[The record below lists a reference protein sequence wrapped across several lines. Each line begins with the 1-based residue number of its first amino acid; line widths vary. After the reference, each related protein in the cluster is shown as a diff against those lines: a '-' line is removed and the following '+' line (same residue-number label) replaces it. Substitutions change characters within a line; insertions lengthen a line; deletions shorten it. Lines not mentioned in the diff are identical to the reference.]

1 MKEADMRRNRQA
13 NAVSRREFLSL
24 VTAAAGGAAL
34 MGAPR
39 PVRAAAAPKYRF
51 KLAHHLQLTH
61 PVEIM
66 SQKFAAGVAQR
77 TNGEI
82 EIKVFGAGQIG
93 GLKDNAEGVRLGT
106 LDFSGSDCAQ
116 IGLFHA
122 RANIISL
129 PFLFRDYAH
138 YLKVAEGPVG
148 KALAAEILQNT
159 NIRILSYWPA
169 GFRIMASRT
178 KPIKSAADMKGLKI
192 RIPEVPIYVETMRA
206 LGANATPMPWG
217 EVYTSLQTGV
227 VDAIEVPSDTIY
239 NGKMYEVTKYLSRTY
254 HIFTDCNLIVSEKV
268 YQTLPPNLQQ
278 VLYQVAREVFW
289 DWGAPE
295 SERLDKAGWD
305 ALVKAG
311 MQGIEPDRESF
322 RTAVK
327 PVWDKFITQTN
338 TGDWN
343 KAIGDTKA

>member
-1 MKEADMRRNRQA
+1 MRHDA
-13 NAVSRREFLSL
+13 KASAVTRRKFLALLSA
-24 VTAAAGGAAL
+24 TAGGTVL
-34 MGAPR
+34 APS
-39 PVRAAAAPKYRF
+39 VARAATPKYRF
-51 KLAHHLQLTH
+51 KLSHHLSLNMI
-61 PVEIM
+61 VETM
-66 SQKFAAGVAQR
+66 AQKFAAGVASR
-77 TNGEI
+77 TNGQV

-106 LDFSGSDCAQ
+106 LDFSCADCAQ
-116 IGLFHA
+116 MGLFHP
-122 RANIISL
+122 RANIVSL
-129 PFLFRDYAH
+129 PFLFRDFAH
-138 YLKVAEGPVG
+138 YKKVIEGPVG
-148 KALAAEILQNT
+148 KELAKEIVEKA

-178 KPIKSAADMKGLKI
+178 KPINTAADMKGLKI

-227 VDAIEVPSDTIY
+227 VDAIEVPSDTIFT
-239 NGKMYEVTKYLSRTY
+239 GKMYEVTKYLTRTY

-268 YQTLPPNLQQ
+268 YATLPADIQQ
-278 VLYQVAREVFW
+278 VLYAVAKEVFW

-305 ALVKAG
+305 SLIKAG

-327 PVWDKFITQTN
+327 PVWDNFIAKTN
-338 TGDWN
+338 TGDWI
-343 KAIGDTKA
+343 KAISDTK

>member
-1 MKEADMRRNRQA
+1 MEVDMRRNRQA
-13 NAVSRREFLSL
+13 DAVSRREFLGL

-39 PVRAAAAPKYRF
+39 PVHAAAKYQF
-51 KLAHHLQLTH
+51 KLSHHLQLTH

-66 SQKFAAGVAQR
+66 SQKFAAGVAKE
-77 TNGEI
+77 TNGEV

-106 LDFSGSDCAQ
+106 LDFSCSDCAQ

-129 PFLFRDYAH
+129 PFLFRDYPH

-148 KALAAEILQNT
+148 KALAAEILEKT

-169 GFRIMASRT
+169 GFRIMACRT

-217 EVYTSLQTGV
+217 EVYTALQTGV

-239 NGKMYEVTKYLSRTY
+239 NGKMYEVSKYLSRTY
-254 HIFTDCNLIVSEKV
+254 HIFTDCNLIVSEQV
-268 YQTLPPNLQQ
+268 YKGLPPAIQQ
-278 VLYQVAREVFW
+278 VLYKVAREVFW
-289 DWGAPE
+289 DWGVPE

-311 MQGIEPDRESF
+311 MQGIEPDQESF
-322 RTAVK
+322 RAAVK

-338 TGDWN
+338 TGDWV
-343 KAIGDTKA
+343 KTITDTKA